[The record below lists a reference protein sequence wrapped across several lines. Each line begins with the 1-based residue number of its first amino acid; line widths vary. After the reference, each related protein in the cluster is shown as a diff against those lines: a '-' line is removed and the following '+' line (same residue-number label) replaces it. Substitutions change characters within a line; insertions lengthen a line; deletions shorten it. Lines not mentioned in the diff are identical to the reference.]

1 MLIKS
6 VSVSFS
12 ILNAFIG
19 RRTALTLKEIGYQA
33 GLPPS
38 KAHRY
43 LQSLIR
49 EGMVAQDPRTRLYR
63 LGTTA
68 IALGLEALENTDPVV
83 NACEIVRPL
92 AAELDVGIGVDVL
105 GDNGPICIWC
115 EQPVT
120 PLPVPARLGCSQSLL
135 SSAAGQV
142 FLSFLPRHATRALA
156 AREMAEGA
164 APLAN
169 PDDVAF
175 EVRSRGYA
183 HLPARP
189 GAAAM
194 AIAAPVLDARGEAC
208 AAVTFFA
215 RGNKA
220 EGEEGLVAALSEAAR
235 EASAYRLPEPRPHFA
250 PAGEGTRI

>member
-12 ILNAFIG
+12 ILNTFVG
-19 RRTALTLKEIGYQA
+19 RRMALTLKEIGYQS
-33 GLPPS
+33 GLPAS

-92 AAELDVGIGVDVL
+92 AAELDIGISVDVL
-105 GDNGPICIWC
+105 GDSGPICIWY

-120 PLPVPARLGCSQSLL
+120 HLPAPARLGSSRPLL
-135 SSAAGQV
+135 ASAAGQV
-142 FLSFLPRHATRALA
+142 FLGFLPRHATRALA
-156 AREMAEGA
+156 AREMAEGGA
-164 APLAN
+164 MLAN
-169 PDDVAF
+169 PDDIAF
-175 EVRSRGYA
+175 QVRSQGYA

-189 GAAAM
+189 GLAAAG
-194 AIAAPVLDARGEAC
+194 IAAPVLDARGEAC
-208 AAVTFFA
+208 AAITFFA
-215 RGNKA
+215 KSNAAADA
-220 EGEEGLVAALSEAAR
+220 EETLVAALQDAAR
-235 EASAYRLPEPRPHFA
+235 DASAYRLPVPQTRYA
-250 PAGEGTRI
+250 RAG